1 MDLRYLPHDLRRID
15 EANAEVVACAIWQ
28 DEVPMRGLAGLLD
41 WRLAG
46 KLSALQRA
54 DYLRGEAG
62 EVLCVPGRPRLP
74 FDKVLVFGL
83 GPRPP
88 QGFEEARFRETVLH
102 LLRTLEGL
110 HVPRA
115 VVELPGRAD
124 ASILPDRAATVV
136 LECVGTSAAHDTW
149 WIVDH
154 ADAERH
160 LLERAQEEQ
169 RRARRA

>member
-1 MDLRYLPHDLRRID
+1 LDLRYLPHDLHRID
-15 EANAEVVACAIWQ
+15 EAHAEVIACSIWQ
-28 DEVPMRGLAGLLD
+28 GEAPMRGLAGLLD

-46 KLSALQRA
+46 RLSALQREE
-54 DYLRGEAG
+54 YLRGEAG

-74 FDKVLVFGL
+74 FDKVLIFGL
-83 GPRPP
+83 GPRED
-88 QGFEEARFRETVLH
+88 FVEAQYRDTVLH

-115 VVELPGRAD
+115 VVELPGRSD
-124 ASILPDRAATVV
+124 AAILPDRAATVV
-136 LECVGTSAAHDTW
+136 LECIGTSAAHDTW

>member
-1 MDLRYLPHDLRRID
+1 VDLSYLPLDLCRID
-15 EANAEVVACAIWQ
+15 EANAELIACAIWEQ
-28 DEVPMRGLAGLLD
+28 EAPMRGLAGLLD

-46 KLSALQRA
+46 RLSRLLRE
-54 DYLRGEAG
+54 DFLRGEQG

-83 GPRPP
+83 GPRE
-88 QGFEEARFRETVLH
+88 GFDEARFRTITKH

-110 HVPRA
+110 RIPRA
-115 VVELPGRAD
+115 VVELPGRSD
-124 ASILPDRAATVV
+124 AAIAPDRAATVV
-136 LECVGTSAAHDTW
+136 LECVGTSAAHDAW
-149 WIVDH
+149 WIVDR

-169 RRARRA
+169 RRARRT